1 MGDWSEYFEDYPE
14 ENPANWVGGRYD
26 PDAAAGLRKSDA
38 IKRQMALDSQ
48 VLQQRM
54 FAMAEAARVSAAM
67 RAKDAVRTWAVKT
80 DAAEHEKVEACPQ
93 MPISGLGEL
102 DLRTH
107 IVLVDYENV
116 QPKDLALLGDGPFK
130 VKLFLG
136 PNQTKIPVS
145 LASAL
150 QCLGSNAEYVL
161 LESAG
166 TNALDFH
173 IAYYIGVLSRDEP
186 GAFFHIISKDSGFD
200 PLIKHLKGKKLFVQ
214 RSGCIADIPY
224 FKPAL
229 PSATDSQ
236 VEAVVA
242 DLVRRKTSKPRTQ
255 KTLLSTLHAL
265 FKKELS
271 EEQLA
276 TLFSALCQKGVVKVE
291 GAKVS
296 YVLPDAQ

>member
-26 PDAAAGLRKSDA
+26 PDAAASLRRSDE
-38 IKRQMALDSQ
+38 IKRQVALDSE

-54 FAMAEAARVSAAM
+54 FAMAEADKVSAAM
-67 RAKDAVRTWAVKT
+67 RATYAS
-80 DAAEHEKVEACPQ
+80 EHEKIEACPQ

-102 DLRTH
+102 DLRTN

-116 QPKDLALLGDGPFK
+116 QPKDLALLRDGPFK
-130 VKLFLG
+130 VKIFLG
-136 PNQTKIPVS
+136 PSQTKIPVS

-173 IAYYIGVLSRDEP
+173 IAYYIGVLSREEP
-186 GAFFHIISKDSGFD
+186 GAFFHVISKDSGFD
-200 PLIKHLKGKKLFVQ
+200 PLIKHLKGKKLSVQ
-214 RSGCIADIPY
+214 RSGCIADIAY
-224 FKPAL
+224 FKLVL
-229 PSATDSQ
+229 PTATDSQ

-291 GAKVS
+291 GSKVS

>member
-1 MGDWSEYFEDYPE
+1 MGDWS
-14 ENPANWVGGRYD
+14 
-26 PDAAAGLRKSDA
+26 AAASLRKTDA
-38 IKRQMALDSQ
+38 IKRLMALDLQ
-48 VLQQRM
+48 VLQHSA
-54 FAMAEAARVSAAM
+54 FAMAETAPVATAM
-67 RAKDAVRTWAVKT
+67 RAPNAAVHET
-80 DAAEHEKVEACPQ
+80 AEASPQ
-93 MPISGLGEL
+93 MPVSELGESVV
-102 DLRTH
+102 RTN

-116 QPKDLALLGDGPFK
+116 QPKDLALLKEGPFK
-130 VKLFLG
+130 VKIFLG

-150 QCLGSNAEYVL
+150 QCLGNNAEYVL

-166 TNALDFH
+166 PNALDFH
-173 IAYYIGVLSRDEP
+173 ISYYIGVLSRDEP
-186 GAFFHIISKDSGFD
+186 AAFFHIISKDAGFD
-200 PLIKHLKGKKLFVQ
+200 PLIKHLKGKKLSAH

-291 GAKVS
+291 GSKVS
-296 YVLPDAQ
+296 YVLPDAA